1 MSIANIFIVRHLNIL
16 ALSLP
21 IGHTLKCDYDDHS
34 GTVDTGI
41 AACPPLTVQTFKHH
55 IIVDK
60 MLMMVT
66 MMMRQSVVCDTV
78 QFTLHIM
85 IT

>member
-1 MSIANIFIVRHLNIL
+1 MSIAKIFIVRHLNIL

-34 GTVDTGI
+34 GTDIGI
-41 AACPPLTVQTFKHH
+41 AACPPLTVQTCKHH